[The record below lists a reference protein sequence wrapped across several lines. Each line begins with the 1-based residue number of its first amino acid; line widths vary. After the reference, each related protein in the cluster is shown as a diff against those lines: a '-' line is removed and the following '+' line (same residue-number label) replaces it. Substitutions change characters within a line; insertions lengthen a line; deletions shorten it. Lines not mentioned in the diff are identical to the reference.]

1 LAFLLACL
9 FSVIV
14 LVLCVTPAYR
24 LKMGLIRSTAGIG
37 EANMTQCITALEYA
51 DGIVAMDSGMVRSQM
66 TACYLLD
73 TATELAVVET
83 GNNFS
88 TERILAVIAHRGRRV
103 EEVSH
108 VIVTHVHLD
117 HAGGAGSLMQRLP
130 NARLVVH
137 PRGARHMIDPSR
149 LEASARAVY
158 GDEEYEAQHG
168 PLQPVPEDRILVM
181 EDGGSVQV
189 AGRRLEFMDT
199 PGHARHH
206 FCVWDEASRGWFSG
220 DTFGISY
227 RETDTEKG
235 AFIFPTTTPIQFDP
249 PALLESIDRLMARKP
264 EFMYLTHFGRVGELP
279 GLAAE
284 LRAGVAMFAEWGET
298 FATHESRRERIE
310 QAMMSWL
317 VERARRHGV
326 DMADAALR
334 ELFRGDVI
342 LNTQGIEFW
351 LDHGR

>member
-1 LAFLLACL
+1 MTD
-9 FSVIV
+9 
-14 LVLCVTPAYR
+14 CV
-24 LKMGLIRSTAGIG
+24 
-37 EANMTQCITALEYA
+37 TALEYA
-51 DGIVAMDSGMVRSQM
+51 DGIIAIDSGMVRPQM
-66 TACYLLD
+66 TACYLLE
-73 TATELAVVET
+73 TESGLAVVET

-88 TERILAVIAHRGRRV
+88 TERILSVLAHRGRHL

-130 NARLVVH
+130 NATLVVH

-168 PLQPVPEDRILVM
+168 PLQAVPEDRVRVM
-181 EDGGSVQV
+181 EDGGSLQV
-189 AGRRLEFMDT
+189 AGRRLEFIDT

-206 FCVWDEASRGWFSG
+206 FCVWDPASRGWFSG

-227 RETDTEKG
+227 RETDTDKG

-249 PALLESIDRLMARKP
+249 PVLLESIDRLMAYTP
-264 EFMYLTHFGRVGELP
+264 EFMYLTHFGRVSDLP
-279 GLAAE
+279 RLAADM
-284 LRAGVAMFAEWGET
+284 RAGVAAFAEWGEFFKT
-298 FATHESRRERIE
+298 DESRRERIE
-310 QAMMSWL
+310 QTMMSWL
-317 VERARRHGV
+317 IERARNHGV
-326 DMADAALR
+326 GMADAALR
-334 ELFRGDVI
+334 ELFRGDVT